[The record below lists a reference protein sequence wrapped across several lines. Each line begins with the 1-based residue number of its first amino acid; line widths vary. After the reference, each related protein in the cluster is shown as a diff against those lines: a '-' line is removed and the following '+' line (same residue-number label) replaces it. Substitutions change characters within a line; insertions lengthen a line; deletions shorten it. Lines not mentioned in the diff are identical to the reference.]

1 MNTRGKNWLLCK
13 GPIVFFLFID
23 GKDTQDHQRHN
34 HSSNVT
40 PTTISTSA
48 TQTNDQDTDPK
59 ITPPDDL
66 PREHNGCVQDHNN
79 ETHLL
84 LLMAN
89 YKGHPLCEFCG
100 IPSHRSPSCKYRIR
114 DVYNGITRDSHPA
127 RGTSIS
133 NGRMRLGYGTR
144 GCGIFKAG
152 IQN

>member
-1 MNTRGKNWLLCK
+1 MVIIYDYKKTHTHDIMFHLKICTKYWKHWKTYVCEFSTVCFFHTKMHRGRNTRGKNWLLCK

-48 TQTNDQDTDPK
+48 THTNDQDTDPK

-84 LLMAN
+84 LL
-89 YKGHPLCEFCG
+89 
-100 IPSHRSPSCKYRIR
+100 RYRGSQILPTHLLLLW
-114 DVYNGITRDSHPA
+114 YH
-127 RGTSIS
+127 
-133 NGRMRLGYGTR
+133 
-144 GCGIFKAG
+144 
-152 IQN
+152 